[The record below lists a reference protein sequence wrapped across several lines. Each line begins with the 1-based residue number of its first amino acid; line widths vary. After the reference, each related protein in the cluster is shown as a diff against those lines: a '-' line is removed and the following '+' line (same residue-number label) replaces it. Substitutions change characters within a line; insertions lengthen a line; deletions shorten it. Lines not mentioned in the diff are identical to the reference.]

1 MKQNKA
7 YRRTQRVALM
17 GLLLALMLVLGF
29 VESQLPVAAGIPG
42 IKLGLSNGVL
52 IFAVYMLDIPTSFV
66 LMALKVV
73 LSCAFLG
80 NPASMMI
87 YGFAGGILSL
97 TGMVLLSRV
106 KGMHPVT
113 VSMVGGALH
122 NVGQVAAA
130 MVMLNTANL
139 MYYMA
144 ILMLVGIACGL
155 LTGVCANLVMKHLK
169 HMRL

>member
-1 MKQNKA
+1 MNKR
-7 YRRTQRVALM
+7 YDVKRVALC
-17 GLLLALMLVLGF
+17 GLLLSMMLVLGW
-29 VESQLPVAAGIPG
+29 VEHMIPLNAGIPG

-87 YGFAGGILSL
+87 YGFAGGLLSL
-97 TGMVLLSRV
+97 GGMVLLSRI

-130 MVMLNTANL
+130 MIMLNTSGL

-144 ILMLVGIACGL
+144 ILMLVGLGCGL
-155 LTGVCANLVMKHLK
+155 LTGVCASLVLK
-169 HMRL
+169 HMKRMKL

>member
-1 MKQNKA
+1 MRK
-7 YRRTQRVALM
+7 RTNTKRIALC
-17 GLLLALMLVLGF
+17 GLLLAMMLVLGW
-29 VESQLPVAAGIPG
+29 VEHMIPLNAGIQG

-52 IFAVYMLDIPTSFV
+52 IFAVYMLDVPTAFV

-87 YGFAGGILSL
+87 YGFAGGLLSL
-97 TGMVLLSRV
+97 TGMALLTRV
-106 KGMHPVT
+106 KGLHCIT

-122 NVGQVAAA
+122 NMGQLAAA
-130 MVMLNTANL
+130 MVILRTNL
-139 MYYMA
+139 MFYMA
-144 ILMLVGIACGL
+144 ALMAGGLVCGL

-169 HMRL
+169 HMRF